1 VKQTWQ
7 SKSRALRIR
16 ARILQNMGAD
26 DCGVRFLQTASK
38 VAIFTFEFGGD
49 QGKAGLIKA

>member
-1 VKQTWQ
+1 
-7 SKSRALRIR
+7 LRIR